1 MPRSSGKKR
10 AGATGKS
17 DTPASPSL
25 DPLKTGMPA
34 LDSITDVQETRV
46 GKKVYHIIETNEM
59 DEYDKPEAPKK
70 KRSRKR

>member
-1 MPRSSGKKR
+1 
-10 AGATGKS
+10 
-17 DTPASPSL
+17 
-25 DPLKTGMPA
+25 MPA

-46 GKKVYHIIETNEM
+46 GKKVYQIIETNEM